1 MPHSGAPKVQGLTA
15 KAPTERSW
23 LWLRCASSS
32 DTVREIKYQIL
43 QFEVVGN
50 HTEPDLD
57 LTLHPGIAFVSA
69 AVEPVPPL
77 DPLMRPSHP
86 VRHFCPLRN
95 QRFFCS
101 HLRSGLLVERVGVLT
116 RLTPITFAVSSFL
129 VE

>member
-1 MPHSGAPKVQGLTA
+1 MVVAAMCVVFGHCPRDQVPAF
-15 KAPTERSW
+15 
-23 LWLRCASSS
+23 
-32 DTVREIKYQIL
+32 TVD
-43 QFEVVGN
+43 EVVGN
-50 HTEPDLD
+50 HTEPG

-101 HLRSGLLVERVGVLT
+101 HLRSGLLVERLGVLT

>member
-77 DPLMRPSHP
+77 DHADAALAPGPPFLPIAE
-86 VRHFCPLRN
+86 LT
-95 QRFFCS
+95 
-101 HLRSGLLVERVGVLT
+101 LLLLAFALGALGRAIGDADAFDT
-116 RLTPITFAVSSFL
+116 HTFAVSPFL